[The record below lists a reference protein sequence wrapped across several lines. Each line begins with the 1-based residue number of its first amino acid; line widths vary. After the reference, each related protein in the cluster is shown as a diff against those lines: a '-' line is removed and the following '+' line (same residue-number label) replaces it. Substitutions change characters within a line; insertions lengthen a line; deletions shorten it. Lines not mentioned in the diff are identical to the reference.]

1 MINLCINEAK
11 ALSLEISDQ
20 VRQQGMDKECAV
32 VRVLNKIFEN
42 KAISEGS
49 PSLECLAKT
58 PYAYGILSFM
68 HGHLN
73 ESKGAE
79 LQRQLQKKPA
89 EILERI
95 HQKKF
100 SVIQNSILLPT
111 QETRG
116 EQIIIDVNWN
126 GYTNVSFD
134 EHLNY
139 FGSILGSDWID
150 FISIIRFITIIKISS
165 WPELPYFS
173 GSTSDLWGAMHMCA
187 PRYEEVIAECITH
200 EAAHFWLNLADE
212 VNPISLDS
220 WGRAEWLSPW
230 RHDKRPI
237 GGVIHGVFV
246 FSCVALVL
254 ALLFAKSKNADT
266 QLRLRR
272 RIEKVTSQVHEG
284 AQECLRSGLLT
295 EVGESIVCAST
306 QRADFSVNFIL
317 KTEK

>member
-1 MINLCINEAK
+1 MINLCINEAQ
-11 ALSLEISDQ
+11 ALSFEISDQ
-20 VRQQGMDKECAV
+20 VRQQGVDKECAV
-32 VRVLNKIFEN
+32 VRILKKIFGN

-49 PSLECLAKT
+49 FSLECLART

-68 HGHLN
+68 HGHLS
-73 ESKGAE
+73 ESHGAE
-79 LQRQLQKKPA
+79 LLRELQKTPA
-89 EILERI
+89 EIFERI
-95 HQKKF
+95 SHKKI

-111 QETRG
+111 HETRG
-116 EQIIIDVNWN
+116 EQIILDVNWN
-126 GYTNVSFD
+126 SDTSVGLD

-139 FGSILGSDWID
+139 FGSVLGPDWID
-150 FISIIRFITIIKISS
+150 FISIIRFITIIKVSS

-220 WGRAEWLSPW
+220 WGRAEWQSPW

-246 FSCVALVL
+246 FSCVALIL
-254 ALLFAKSKNADT
+254 ALLFAKSNKADA

-272 RIEKVTSQVHEG
+272 RIEKVSSQIHAG
-284 AQECLRSGLLT
+284 AQECLRSGVLT
-295 EVGESIVCAST
+295 EFGKSIVLAST
-306 QRADFSVNFIL
+306 QRADFSVKVI
-317 KTEK
+317 

>member
-1 MINLCINEAK
+1 MINLCINEAQ

-20 VRQQGMDKECAV
+20 VMQHGVDKECAV
-32 VRVLNKIFEN
+32 VKILKKIFDN
-42 KAISEGS
+42 KAISEGQS
-49 PSLECLAKT
+49 SLECLART
-58 PYAYGILSFM
+58 PYAYGILSYV
-68 HGHLN
+68 HGHLS
-73 ESKGAE
+73 ESQGAE
-79 LQRQLQKKPA
+79 LLRELQKIPA

-95 HQKKF
+95 DHKKL
-100 SVIQNSILLPT
+100 SVVQNSILLPT

-116 EQIIIDVNWN
+116 EQIILDANCN
-126 GYTNVSFD
+126 SYTNVGLD

-139 FGSILGSDWID
+139 FVTILGSDWID
-150 FISIIRFITIIKISS
+150 FISIIRFITIIKVSS

-254 ALLFAKSKNADT
+254 ALLFAKSNKADV

-272 RIEKVTSQVHEG
+272 RIEKVSAQVHAG
-284 AQECLRSGLLT
+284 AQECLRSGVLT
-295 EVGESIVCAST
+295 EFGESIVSGAI
-306 QRADFSVNFIL
+306 QRADFSVKVI
-317 KTEK
+317 